1 MSTTI
6 VTTSNPRP
14 IKVIGFLLCLFA
26 CFLMIVAITASDW
39 ISSDEGG
46 WREGLLDRCAKD
58 GTPTPLPFGMEAV
71 PGCIKGRFTG
81 YIITCLILSVI
92 CLVCNTIGMVL
103 MGCGLK
109 SDHPRKKYRNYK
121 VATVFIAIAFVTIV
135 AVVALYPL
143 MFQKDLEKEGN
154 NPALDGSAVTSANIA
169 SLVSENKK
177 EIPENDSDEDG
188 SSLDESNRAS
198 LESNGEIAVQDQ
210 DDQLLES
217 DVVEEVVEEEEEGSG
232 GGETFRVKRQDD
244 ALQEPDS
251 NENIRNWEDFTL
263 GFGYGCAVVSAIFIF
278 IALVVI
284 VFDQKKEEIYY
295 KEVSVHLSEVQE

>member
-1 MSTTI
+1 
-6 VTTSNPRP
+6 
-14 IKVIGFLLCLFA
+14 
-26 CFLMIVAITASDW
+26 
-39 ISSDEGG
+39 
-46 WREGLLDRCAKD
+46 
-58 GTPTPLPFGMEAV
+58 
-71 PGCIKGRFTG
+71 
-81 YIITCLILSVI
+81 
-92 CLVCNTIGMVL
+92 

-135 AVVALYPL
+135 AVVFLYPL

-154 NPALDGSAVTSANIA
+154 NPALDGAAVTSANIA

-188 SSLDESNRAS
+188 SSLDESNQAT
-198 LESNGEIAVQDQ
+198 LESNGEIVAEDQ

-217 DVVEEVVEEEEEGSG
+217 DVVEEVVEEEEGSG

-244 ALQEPDS
+244 ALQEGDS
-251 NENIRNWEDFTL
+251 NENTRDWEHFTL

-278 IALVVI
+278 IAFVVI